1 MTVQGVV
8 IAVSGALGSHARPG
22 LVIAAF
28 GVLGTGTVLWLALR
42 SPVAEQGLAVS
53 R

>member
-28 GVLGTGTVLWLALR
+28 GALGACTVLWLALH
-42 SPVAEQGLAVS
+42 SPVTE
-53 R
+53 